1 MMYKIKQH
9 VWSFMWLRVC
19 AVCIKTSGETVLRI
33 CKMTAGVFHTDTHKK
48 WIISKYSAETRNV
61 PVRASIVIICS
72 KIHLKETL
80 GCQYKLLKV
89 LLAQN
94 QYCLHKPHK
103 FKSTN
108 SSRPFNLAPSN
119 RNNHPLMSALQLQG
133 QRSRRESSACCY
145 F

>member
-1 MMYKIKQH
+1 M
-9 VWSFMWLRVC
+9 
-19 AVCIKTSGETVLRI
+19 TV
-33 CKMTAGVFHTDTHKK
+33 GVFHTDTHKK

-61 PVRASIVIICS
+61 PVRASLFIICS
-72 KIHLKETL
+72 KIHL
-80 GCQYKLLKV
+80 QYKLLKV

-94 QYCLHKPHK
+94 QYCLQKPHK

-108 SSRPFNLAPSN
+108 SSRSFNLASSN
-119 RNNHPLMSALQLQG
+119 RNNHPLVSALQLQG